1 MMQNIMIARPGLVTT
16 QNAAT
21 SAPLSL
27 EERMK
32 RLSNPQKETQAT
44 EEEKAEA
51 RADFLKFIMTQ
62 INNDFEQRMN
72 ELKEPVQW

>member
-1 MMQNIMIARPGLVTT
+1 
-16 QNAAT
+16 
-21 SAPLSL
+21 
-27 EERMK
+27 MK

-51 RADFLKFIMTQ
+51 RAGFLKFIMTQ